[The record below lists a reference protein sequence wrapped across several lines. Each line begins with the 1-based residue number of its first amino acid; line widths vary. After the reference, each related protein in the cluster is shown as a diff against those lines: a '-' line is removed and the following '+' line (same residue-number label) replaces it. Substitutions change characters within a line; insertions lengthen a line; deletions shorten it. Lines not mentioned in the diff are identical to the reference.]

1 VELNADIDNNG
12 FVQGDD
18 WDKAMHA
25 YAQNPA
31 DSIDRGT
38 EFMFANDTLSN
49 GAWDMQDSAAPSGS
63 ADDDVEK
70 IVIRPMQYL
79 DAGELWLEHPNI
91 GGIEFYT
98 TAECTEVAPV
108 KSPTQPVVFS
118 PASPIPQE
126 GIVVYARAES
136 IAFPPANPQVSG
148 DLKLMIRPAGQQ
160 DAIEAARIKL
170 TVVKK
175 IGATKHHRA
184 VIDYIREKNSK
195 HYYNWIDTADQESVY
210 VGYIGK
216 KTLMDGIDPRH
227 RFRTIYEAM
236 TLDADAIIV
245 GNYAGDDSGSSGWPA
260 WQDGEI
266 YESYTWNTATSH
278 VAQPARQGYWRMV
291 LHPSEPE
298 FIHTIGTGNIP
309 ASTTRGGMGG
319 LAMSIV
325 NGNGGVNAMG
335 KVDLSGGDELIYL
348 TSGWSGDQIALFESS
363 LSSGSDAHVYR
374 EFDGGSSTAIAIASP
389 SGNLFIPL
397 NKVGRRHHSPW
408 LHEPFNDLVGS
419 YIRLQTTRGR
429 TE

>member
-1 VELNADIDNNG
+1 MTVTDTSSLEVETHWGVVTVKFGYLPNSGPTQVTVSGSSLLQQSVWWDGLQGFLHLEAPLITGHVADIRATDVELNADIDNNG

-245 GNYAGDDSGSSGWPA
+245 GNYAGDDSG
-260 WQDGEI
+260 
-266 YESYTWNTATSH
+266 
-278 VAQPARQGYWRMV
+278 V
-291 LHPSEPE
+291 L
-298 FIHTIGTGNIP
+298 
-309 ASTTRGGMGG
+309 RG
-319 LAMSIV
+319 
-325 NGNGGVNAMG
+325 
-335 KVDLSGGDELIYL
+335 
-348 TSGWSGDQIALFESS
+348 F
-363 LSSGSDAHVYR
+363 
-374 EFDGGSSTAIAIASP
+374 
-389 SGNLFIPL
+389 
-397 NKVGRRHHSPW
+397 
-408 LHEPFNDLVGS
+408 
-419 YIRLQTTRGR
+419 
-429 TE
+429 